1 MKYKMTLGNFAC
13 EMLKPSEIKFW
24 IENEI
29 GKYDNKSARAEEWCD
44 NASVGNVYDDDF
56 IHIEVTNS

>member
-1 MKYKMTLGNFAC
+1 MKYKMTLGDFGC

-29 GKYDNKSARAEEWCD
+29 GKYDTKSARAEEWCK
-44 NASVGNVYDDDF
+44 NASVGDVYDDDF
-56 IHIEVTNS
+56 VHIKVTD

>member
-1 MKYKMTLGNFAC
+1 MKYKMTLGDFAC
-13 EMLKPSEIKFW
+13 KMQKPSEIKFW

-29 GKYDNKSARAEEWCD
+29 GKYDNKSVRAEEWCN

-56 IHIEVTNS
+56 IHIEVTD

>member
-29 GKYDNKSARAEEWCD
+29 GKYDNKSAKAEKWCN
-44 NASVGNVYDDDF
+44 NACAGNVYDDDF
-56 IHIEVTNS
+56 IHIEVTV

>member
-1 MKYKMTLGNFAC
+1 MMYKMTLGNFAC
-13 EMLKPSEIKFW
+13 QMLEPSEIKFW

-29 GKYDNKSARAEEWCD
+29 GKFDNKSAKAEEWCN

-56 IHIEVTNS
+56 IHIEVTE

>member
-1 MKYKMTLGNFAC
+1 MTLGDFAC

-29 GKYDNKSARAEEWCD
+29 GEYDNKSKRAEEWCD
-44 NASVGNVYDDDF
+44 NASVGNVYDDGF
-56 IHIEVTNS
+56 IHIEVTD